1 MPDRVDAV
9 VVGAGVVG
17 IAIARELAMAGREVI
32 LLDGE
37 SHFGSWTSSRNSE
50 VVHAGLYYA
59 IGSNKADLCV
69 KGKHLLYEY
78 CRARNVPHRQSGK
91 LVFATTQTQIA
102 VLDELKSKGEAAGV
116 DDLRLLSPGS
126 VQALEPALTCAAAL
140 HSPSTGIVDSH
151 ALMLSMLGEA
161 EERGAVFA
169 RNTLVERVAE
179 RGDGWDIW
187 IRGEDDAVVSA
198 RVLVNA
204 AGLGAQKVASVIEGF
219 DAKYVPPLRLARGVY
234 FAYDGRVPFSRPIYP
249 VPEAGGLGL
258 HLTLDMAGQARFGPD
273 VEWIDEI
280 DYDVDATRKPR
291 FLAAARAIWPNIDPG
306 RLHPA
311 YAGIRPKISGRGE
324 PAGDFVI
331 SSESEHRRR
340 GLVNL
345 FGIESPGLTASMAI
359 ARSVLEKL
367 S

>member
-1 MPDRVDAV
+1 MPDRVDAI

-17 IAIARELAMAGREVI
+17 IAIAHELAMCGREVI

-50 VVHAGLYYA
+50 VVHAGLYYQV
-59 IGSNKADLCV
+59 GSNKAKLCV

-78 CRARNVPHRQSGK
+78 CRARNIPHRRSGK

-102 VLDELKSKGEAAGV
+102 VLEELKGKGEAAGV
-116 DDLRLLSPGS
+116 DDLHLLDPMG

-151 ALMLSMLGEA
+151 VLMLSMLGEA

-169 RNTLVERVAE
+169 RNTLVERVGG
-179 RGDGWDIW
+179 RGDGWDVW
-187 IRGEDDAVVSA
+187 IQGEDDAVVSA
-198 RVLVNA
+198 PILVNA
-204 AGLGAQKVASVIEGF
+204 AGLGAQKLATAIEGVE
-219 DAKYVPPLRLARGVY
+219 AKYVPPLRLARGVY
-234 FAYDGRVPFSRPIYP
+234 FAYDGRVPFSRLIYP

-280 DYDVDATRKPR
+280 DYDVDAGRKPA
-291 FLAAARAIWPNIDPG
+291 FLAAARAIWPNIEPG

-331 SSESEHRRR
+331 SSESEHGRR

-359 ARSVLEKL
+359 ARLVLEKL